1 MSRKI
6 TAGEIANM
14 LAHSGEIGCSKGKIF
29 IKQPESWW
37 KEVDD
42 LEADMNIL
50 HIISKAGGEEF
61 SAHFIG
67 EIRKKLTII
76 PELQLDFENIP
87 QNCVNLKNG
96 VFDIDTGEIEKATAQ
111 NVDFPYVY
119 RFEYKKNCKLQEAPC
134 FEHVLRDAF
143 DEKHY
148 EKKVRFVLQM
158 MGYIMSSY
166 TCAKTAF
173 FVLGPSDSGKSVLLE
188 LLGIMMGE
196 ENISSMAFHKVGS
209 RFNLAKL
216 LNVRA
221 NISTE
226 ISSQRCPDW
235 DIFKQ
240 ITSGER
246 VTAEYKGKAPFTFRV
261 QAKLISAGNVMPP
274 LEKMEG
280 ADAIIRRM
288 KILLFDKAIPLAQQ
302 DKFLLEKLKE
312 EVDVIGS
319 LSMDALMDL
328 KANNFEFVELEDAE
342 TYKGEFARQGAV
354 FQDFVKECCEI
365 SEDFKVHLT
374 ALWDYFQKYCHENL
388 QELRMTKTEFSQNVA
403 KIEGIKREKFRIC
416 GSRPLWGFK
425 GIRIKREEYAWQ
437 DYRSYSDK
445 PLSLYS
451 DTQNVETTVMK
462 EEHLEHGTEEQ

>member
-1 MSRKI
+1 MTRKT
-6 TAGEIANM
+6 TAGEMANM
-14 LAHSGEIGCSKGKIF
+14 LAHSGEIGCSNGKIF
-29 IKQPESWW
+29 IRQPERWW
-37 KEVDD
+37 KEVND

-76 PELQLDFENIP
+76 PELQLDFEDIP

-111 NVDFPYVY
+111 NMDFPYVY
-119 RFEYKKNCKLQEAPC
+119 CFEYRKNCQLQKAPC
-134 FEHVLRDAF
+134 FEHFLRDAF

-148 EKKVRFVLQM
+148 EKKVKFVLQM

-196 ENISSMAFHKVGS
+196 ENISSMAFHKIGN

-246 VTAEYKGKAPFTFRV
+246 VPAEYKGKNPFTFRV
-261 QAKLISAGNVMPP
+261 QAKLVSAGNVMPP

-319 LSMDALMDL
+319 LSIDALIDL
-328 KANNFEFVELEDAE
+328 KTNNFEFVKLADAE

-374 ALWDYFQKYCHENL
+374 ALWDCFQRYCHENL

-416 GSRPLWGFK
+416 GSRPLWGFR
-425 GIRIKREEYAWQ
+425 GIRIKKEEYDWQ
-437 DYRSYSDK
+437 DYEMYSAEQL
-445 PLSLYS
+445 PLHS
-451 DTQNVETTVMK
+451 DTQSTETAVMK
-462 EEHLEHGTEEQ
+462 AEHLEHGTEER